1 MNRIGRKYGVSLFGE
16 SHGTSVGV
24 VVDGVPAGIVLSASD
39 LEVDLSRRRA
49 GAKGTT
55 PRQEAD
61 RPQIVSGLFDGRTTG
76 SPLTVLFQNS
86 DTRSG
91 DYARL
96 VAQPRPGHA
105 DFVARRKWNGWNDY
119 RGGGHF
125 SGRITLGIVV
135 AGTIAKKVLG
145 ESVKIESRI
154 VEIGGRSD
162 PAGME
167 AAVEHAMEEQDSVGG
182 IVECTVTGVPVG
194 WGEPFFD
201 SVESVLSHA
210 LFSIPAVK
218 GVEFGSGFAA
228 ARMRGSEHNDPI
240 VAADGT
246 TRSNYAGGI
255 NGGISNGNPIV
266 FRVAVKPT
274 SSISK
279 PQETFD
285 FATGRV
291 EPLVVRGRHDAC
303 IALRMP
309 VIVESMAA
317 IVLCD
322 FALLAGS
329 GIDTGHCEF

>member
-1 MNRIGRKYGVSLFGE
+1 MSLFGE

-55 PRQEAD
+55 PRQETD

-246 TRSNYAGGI
+246 TRSNHAGGI